1 MKKNIFLFVF
11 LVSILSV
18 SCDKIKEITEV
29 DIKID
34 IQADIPVISQKV
46 ADGVYGFVGAGA
58 FTLADI
64 PELEK
69 YMDNLRNI
77 VAEDGS
83 SIRFTGAV
91 SGDKILSLKLRF
103 GIQMD
108 EGTIPELE
116 VAIDHQDEIPANEGV
131 IEYKDDTWT
140 PKLINALNANKDK
153 TLVLSIEGVANYSL
167 NSIVKVKIP
176 VTISAT
182 PFNE

>member
-1 MKKNIFLFVF
+1 MKKNIFPLILVFSIF
-11 LVSILSV
+11 LVS
-18 SCDKIKEITEV
+18 CNKIKEITEV

-34 IQADIPVISQKV
+34 INADVPVVSQKI
-46 ADGVYGFVGAGA
+46 ADDLYGFVGAGA

-77 VAEDGS
+77 AAEDGS
-83 SIRFTGAV
+83 SIRFIDAQ
-91 SGDKILSLKLRF
+91 SGNKILSLKMRY
-103 GIQMD
+103 GIQME

-116 VAIDHQDEIPANEGV
+116 VAIDHLGEIPASEGV
-131 IEYKDDTWT
+131 IEYQDDTWS

-153 TLVLSIEGVANYSL
+153 ALVLSIEGVANYNL
-167 NSIVKVKIP
+167 NSLVKVKIP

-182 PFNE
+182 PFSD

>member
-1 MKKNIFLFVF
+1 MNKNIFPLIFVISIF
-11 LVSILSV
+11 LI
-18 SCDKIKEITEV
+18 SCEKIKEITEV
-29 DIKID
+29 DIKTN
-34 IQADIPVISQKV
+34 IQADIPVVSQKV
-46 ADGVYGFVGAGA
+46 ADDVYGFVGAGA
-58 FTLADI
+58 FTLDDI

-108 EGTIPELE
+108 AGTIPELE
-116 VAIDHQDEIPANEGV
+116 VAIDHLGEIPASEGV

-140 PKLINALNANKDK
+140 PKLINAINNNKDK
-153 TLVLSIEGVANYSL
+153 ALVLSIDGTANYSL